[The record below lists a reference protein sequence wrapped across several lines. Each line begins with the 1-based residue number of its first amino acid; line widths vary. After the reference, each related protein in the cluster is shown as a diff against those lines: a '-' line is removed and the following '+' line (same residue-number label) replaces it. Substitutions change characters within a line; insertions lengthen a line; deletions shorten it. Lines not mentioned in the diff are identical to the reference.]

1 MSDIYTNAQIKKTLE
16 KTMELLLRRTNKL
29 TEGFL
34 YIDGLLFSDTLEDK
48 WRNLTKEKKIP
59 GETCIPAGRYR
70 VVMDYSNRFKRVMPH
85 ILDVKYFEGVR
96 IHAGNIRADTDGC
109 ILLGQYLQN
118 GVLVDS
124 KVKTEHFNTIV
135 TEAIDRG
142 EEVWITIDEQWIN

>member
-1 MSDIYTNAQIKKTLE
+1 MS
-16 KTMELLLRRTNKL
+16 
-29 TEGFL
+29 
-34 YIDGLLFSDTLEDK
+34 GLLFCDTLEDK
-48 WRNLTKEKKIP
+48 WRDLTKEKKVP

-96 IHAGNIRADTDGC
+96 IHAGNVRADTDGC

-142 EEVWITIDEQWIN
+142 EEVWITIDE